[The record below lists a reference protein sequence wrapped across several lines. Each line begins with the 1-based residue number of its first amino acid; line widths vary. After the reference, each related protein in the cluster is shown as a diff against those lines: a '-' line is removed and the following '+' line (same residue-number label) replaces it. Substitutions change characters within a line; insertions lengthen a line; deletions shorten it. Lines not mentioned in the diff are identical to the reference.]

1 MYEDLTGKELC
12 EAFHTDEKNGLR
24 AKEAEKR
31 LLCDGSNT
39 LKTAKEQTLW
49 DRIQN
54 QINDP
59 MIFILFL
66 AASIS
71 MLLREYGDTGIILVV
86 IGLNT
91 TVGVIQEGKAR
102 KALEALKK
110 MTAPS
115 AVVKRDGIYER
126 IPADKLVKGDMVKLK
141 AGDQVPADIRLLK
154 AQELSANE
162 SALTGESMPVRKSQE
177 VIPKGLPIAE
187 KKNMMYMSTEV
198 MKGSGEG
205 IVVATGMN
213 TELGKIAGMIEDTKQ
228 EMTPL
233 QKRLGDLGKILSVV
247 AVALCAGLFFIG
259 VVQHRNLLQMLLL
272 AISLAVAAIPEGLP
286 AVVTIVLALG
296 VGRMVKINAIIRRLP
311 AVETLGA
318 VGVVCSDKTG
328 TLTENKMTVTKIY
341 ADEKILPISTIRKR
355 EFPKLME
362 GFLLCNNS
370 ILGKQEIGDATEL
383 ALLHTGKNMGY
394 DERRLQQQYLRT
406 FEIPF
411 NSEKKYMVSVHK
423 DGSHEIAYIKGA
435 CDYVLN
441 QCAYVENHGRRKPMT
456 QMEKMKIRRAM
467 EEMAKEGLRILAL
480 AYKDRVVSKTEKA
493 LTEGLVF
500 AGMAGMLDPPRKES
514 AQSVKTLKQA
524 GVQVVMI
531 TGDYKDT
538 AFSIAKK
545 IGIAD
550 CVEQCI
556 TGQEMDEMSEG
567 DLQKKMKNLRV
578 FARVT
583 PAHKVRIVKGFQD
596 NGQIVAMTGDGVND
610 APSLQKADIGIAMGK
625 NGTDAAKN
633 AADMVLSDDN
643 FSTIEKAMEEGRG
656 IYVNIKKSI
665 LFLLSS
671 NFGEIITM
679 FAAVLFQLPTP
690 LKASHILWVNLITD
704 SLPALALGIDKND
717 SEALMRKPPRNPKE
731 GLFAHGGWRFTI
743 FYGVLIAVIT
753 LYAFY
758 LGGQTYAFTVLGISQ
773 LFHAIGMR
781 DREKSVFQMKQWEN
795 PFMMIA
801 FFLGLGLQIMVTE
814 IPYFV
819 QLFGTTCLSL
829 QEWGLLL
836 GISAMPLVLH
846 EFFILLSKIGK
857 HGDRKCRKI

>member
-1 MYEDLTGKELC
+1 MYEDLTHRELC
-12 EAFHTDEKNGLR
+12 EAFHTEEKTGLGTQ
-24 AKEAEKR
+24 EAEKR
-31 LLCDGSNT
+31 LLRDGSNA
-39 LKTAKEQTLW
+39 LRKAKEQTVW

-71 MLLREYGDTGIILVV
+71 ILLREYRDTGIILAV
-86 IGLNT
+86 IALNT

-110 MTAPS
+110 MTAPV
-115 AVVKRDGIYER
+115 AIVKRDGMYRR
-126 IPADKLVKGDMVKLK
+126 IPADRLVKGDVVKLK
-141 AGDQVPADIRLLK
+141 AGNQVPADIRLLEV
-154 AQELSANE
+154 QGLSANE
-162 SALTGESMPVRKSQE
+162 SALTGESLPVIKSNA
-177 VIPKGLPIAE
+177 VLKKGLPIAE
-187 KKNMMYMSTEV
+187 RKNMAYMSTEI

-205 IVVATGMN
+205 IVVATGMD
-213 TELGKIAGMIEDTKQ
+213 TELGKIAGMIQDVKQ

-233 QKRLGDLGKILSVV
+233 QKRLGDLGKILSLV
-247 AVALCAGLFFIG
+247 AVALCAGLFIIG

-296 VGRMVKINAIIRRLP
+296 VARMVKINAIIRRLP
-311 AVETLGA
+311 AVETLGS

-341 ADEKILPISTIRKR
+341 ADEKILPVSKVRKR
-355 EFPKLME
+355 EFPKLIE

-370 ILGKQEIGDATEL
+370 TLGDQEIGDATEL
-383 ALLHTGKNMGY
+383 ALLHVGRDMGY
-394 DERRLQQQYLRT
+394 DEKRLQQQYPRT

-411 NSEKKYMVSVHK
+411 DSEKKYMASVHK
-423 DGSHEIAYIKGA
+423 DGNHEVVYIKGA
-435 CDYVLN
+435 CDYILN
-441 QCAYVENHGRRKPMT
+441 QCTFVQSHGKAKPMT
-456 QMEKMKIRRAM
+456 QTEKIKIRRAM

-480 AYKDRVVSKTEKA
+480 AYRERVSQKTEGA
-493 LTEGLVF
+493 LTSNLVF
-500 AGMAGMLDPPRKES
+500 AGMAGMIDPPRKEVS
-514 AQSVKTLKQA
+514 ESVKTLKRA
-524 GVQVVMI
+524 GVQVAMI

-550 CVEQCI
+550 SVEQCI
-556 TGQEMDEMSEG
+556 TGQEMDQMSEET
-567 DLQKKMKNLRV
+567 LKKKMKNLRV

-583 PAHKVRIVKGFQD
+583 PAHKVRIVQGFQD

-610 APSLQKADIGIAMGK
+610 APSLQKADIGIAMGE

-679 FAAVLFQLPTP
+679 FAAVLFQMPTP

-717 SEALMRKPPRNPKE
+717 SKSLMKKKPRNPEE
-731 GLFAHGGWRFTI
+731 GLFAHGGWGFTF
-743 FYGVLIAVIT
+743 FYGILIASIT

-758 LGGQTYAFTVLGISQ
+758 LGGQTYAFTVLGVSQ

-781 DREKSVFQMKQWEN
+781 DKDKSIFRMKHTEN
-795 PFMMIA
+795 PFMIVA
-801 FFLGLGLQIMVTE
+801 FFLGLGLQAMVTE
-814 IPYFV
+814 IPYFIQV
-819 QLFGTTCLSL
+819 FGTARLSL
-829 QEWGLLL
+829 EEWCLLL
-836 GISAMPLVLH
+836 GVSSIPLLAH
-846 EFFILLSKIGK
+846 ELLLIPGK
-857 HGDRKCRKI
+857 LLGMRKNQ

>member
-1 MYEDLTGKELC
+1 MYENLTHKELC
-12 EAFHTDEKNGLR
+12 EAFHTDEKNGLA
-24 AKEAEKR
+24 AKDAENR
-31 LLCDGSNT
+31 LLRDGSNT
-39 LKTAKEQTLW
+39 LKKAKEQTVW

-71 MLLREYGDTGIILVV
+71 MLLREYGDTGIILLV
-86 IGLNT
+86 IALNT

-102 KALEALKK
+102 KALDALKK

-115 AVVKRDGIYER
+115 AVVKRDGIYQK
-126 IPADKLVKGDMVKLK
+126 IPAEKLVKGDVVKLK
-141 AGDQVPADIRLLK
+141 AGNQVPADIRLLEVQGL
-154 AQELSANE
+154 AANE
-162 SALTGESMPVRKSQE
+162 SALTGESLPVVKSCE
-177 VIPKGLPIAE
+177 VLTKELPVAE
-187 KKNMMYMSTEV
+187 RKNMAYMSTEI

-205 IVVATGMN
+205 VVVATGMD

-233 QKRLGDLGKILSVV
+233 QKRLGDLGKILSIV

-259 VVQHRNLLQMLLL
+259 VIQHRNLLQMLLL

-296 VGRMVKINAIIRRLP
+296 VARMVKVNAIIRRLP
-311 AVETLGA
+311 AVETLGS

-341 ADEKILPISTIRKR
+341 ADEKILPVSTVRKR

-383 ALLHTGKNMGY
+383 ALLHTGRSMGY
-394 DERRLQQQYLRT
+394 DEKRLQQQYPRT

-423 DGSHEIAYIKGA
+423 DGNHETAYIKGA
-435 CDYVLN
+435 CDYILN
-441 QCAYVENHGRRKPMT
+441 QCTYVENHGKTKPMT

-480 AYKDRVVSKTEKA
+480 AYRERVVNKTEKA

-500 AGMAGMLDPPRKES
+500 AGMAGMIDPPRKE
-514 AQSVKTLKQA
+514 AANSVKTLKRA
-524 GVQVVMI
+524 GVQVAMI

-550 CVEQCI
+550 YPEQCI
-556 TGQEMDEMSEG
+556 TGQEMDEMSEAA
-567 DLQKKMKNLRV
+567 LRKKMKNLRV

-610 APSLQKADIGIAMGK
+610 APSLQKADIGIAMGE

-656 IYVNIKKSI
+656 IYVNIKKAI

-717 SEALMRKPPRNPKE
+717 PKALMRKKPRDPQE
-731 GLFAHGGWRFTI
+731 GLFAHGGWGFTV
-743 FYGVLIAVIT
+743 FYGVLIATIT

-758 LGGQTYAFTVLGISQ
+758 LGGQTYAFTVLGVSQ

-781 DREKSVFQMKQWEN
+781 DRDKSVFQMKHLEN
-795 PFMMIA
+795 PFMLGA
-801 FFLGLGLQIMVTE
+801 FFLGLGLQAMVTE

-819 QLFGTTCLSL
+819 QLFGTARLSL
-829 QEWGLLL
+829 QEWCLLL
-836 GISAMPLVLH
+836 GISAIPLVAH
-846 EFFILLSKIGK
+846 ELLLIPGRLL
-857 HGDRKCRKI
+857 GMRKKQ